1 MRQRTCSFGTFVLV
15 SVLWKD
21 ADKAEAEDTIDV
33 VDSRSVDDTI
43 IVGSHFVVPA
53 VNIAVDDWFSLPVV
67 GILDIVTAS
76 ELTKQQDSVI
86 AVIFSSQPVFSCD
99 VITAS

>member
-15 SVLWKD
+15 SYVSVWKD
-21 ADKAEAEDTIDV
+21 ANKAEAENTIDV

-53 VNIAVDDWFSLPVV
+53 VNIAVDDWFAVPVV
-67 GILDIVTAS
+67 GILDIVTALYIS
-76 ELTKQQDSVI
+76 GLY
-86 AVIFSSQPVFSCD
+86 
-99 VITAS
+99 

>member
-67 GILDIVTAS
+67 GILDIVTVLYIS
-76 ELTKQQDSVI
+76 GLYY
-86 AVIFSSQPVFSCD
+86 
-99 VITAS
+99 